1 MEIQKIVENIMHSL
15 LSKFDHV
22 VVAIEESKDFLS
34 LSLESKGR
42 LEAREIIIFWR
53 SPQITSSYGQA
64 LKSKFT
70 FTRGCGSNHGYGRG
84 HG

>member
-42 LEAREIIIFWR
+42 LEAREIIIF
-53 SPQITSSYGQA
+53 
-64 LKSKFT
+64 
-70 FTRGCGSNHGYGRG
+70 
-84 HG
+84 